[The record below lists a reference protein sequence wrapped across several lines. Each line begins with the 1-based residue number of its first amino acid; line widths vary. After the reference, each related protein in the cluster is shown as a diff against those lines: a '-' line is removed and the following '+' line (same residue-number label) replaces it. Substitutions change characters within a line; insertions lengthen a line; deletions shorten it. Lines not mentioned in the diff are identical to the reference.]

1 MIRILCPTD
10 FSDTADFAI
19 AYAAALCKKIGAELT
34 LFNVQSILS
43 LPAEEIIKGKHLAT
57 EPILEKL
64 EEQCYQVMEMFKITC
79 NAEVQ
84 PWNGLLV
91 DILAKRSSDFD
102 LLIMGTNGADD
113 YYEYFFGS
121 RSYQVAHETSIPV
134 LLIPTGCQYKNI
146 STIVYAFDYEH
157 EQLLPMA
164 QLSKWAKLLEVKVTV
179 LQVKKHYSREEE
191 LYSEEVEQR
200 VINSH
205 DLPDVV
211 FDTIYNDDAIS
222 SIHSYFIKNQYDA
235 LALCSTQHSF
245 IRNIF
250 HKSLV
255 RTLSSAA
262 TYPLFIFHE

>member
-1 MIRILCPTD
+1 M
-10 FSDTADFAI
+10 
-19 AYAAALCKKIGAELT
+19 
-34 LFNVQSILS
+34 
-43 LPAEEIIKGKHLAT
+43 
-57 EPILEKL
+57 
-64 EEQCYQVMEMFKITC
+64 
-79 NAEVQ
+79 
-84 PWNGLLV
+84 
-91 DILAKRSSDFD
+91 
-102 LLIMGTNGADD
+102 
-113 YYEYFFGS
+113 
-121 RSYQVAHETSIPV
+121 
-134 LLIPTGCQYKNI
+134 
-146 STIVYAFDYEH
+146 YAFDYEH